1 MLSLIKSVRKHIRG
15 PRGHHLLNAIDCSSK
30 ILQYLV
36 NDMLDLYLIKKGKFK
51 KYEQA
56 QDVAK
61 EL

>member
-1 MLSLIKSVRKHIRG
+1 M
-15 PRGHHLLNAIDCSSK
+15 LNAIDCSSK

-51 KYEQA
+51 KNEQA